1 MITWPFTTLTPY
13 EERWSLDGVALTG
26 GPSVS
31 GLNRFAR
38 TDGGGFWTCQQKF
51 FFHSPA
57 QIKAARAIEA
67 QLDGGATSIII
78 PAFERPF
85 APYPNGYSSHLV
97 PHSDGTPFSDDTLYE
112 GGLIDVTLAE
122 AAALRATSLPLTVTA
137 AASLEGGERFSI
149 VHPVLGKRLYT
160 VASVGEAVDGVQAIT
175 CRPPLREA
183 ATAGTELDFD
193 KPGCVMRLANA
204 REFLSAL
211 NVARHMT
218 CESVWVESFDAS

>member
-13 EERWSLDGVALTG
+13 EERWSLDGVALN
-26 GPSVS
+26 GPTSAS
-31 GLNRFAR
+31 GLNRFAK

-51 FFHSPA
+51 FFHRPA

-67 QLDGGATSIII
+67 LLDGGATSIII

-85 APYPNGYSSHLV
+85 APYPNGYSAHLV

-112 GGLIDVTLAE
+112 GGLIDVTLA
-122 AAALRATSLPLTVTA
+122 ADAALRATTLQLSVTA
-137 AASLEGGERFSI
+137 VAPLEGGERFSI

-160 VASVGEAVDGVQAIT
+160 VASVGEVSGGVQQIK

-193 KPGCVMRLANA
+193 KPGCIMRLANA
-204 REFLSAL
+204 RDFLSAL

-218 CESVWVESFDAS
+218 CEAVWVESFDAS